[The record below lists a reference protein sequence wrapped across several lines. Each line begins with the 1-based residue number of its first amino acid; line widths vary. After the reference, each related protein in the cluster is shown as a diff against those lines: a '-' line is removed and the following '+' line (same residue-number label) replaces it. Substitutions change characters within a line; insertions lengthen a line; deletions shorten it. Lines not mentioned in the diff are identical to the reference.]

1 MQTAESLPVWR
12 LSDQIPTDPLNIKS
26 RQCHEEKTQNRDW
39 DEVVGWTLLGA
50 GVADDWNEV
59 QSPVGNWE
67 YGGAGWPRKREQS
80 GRRLRMNGESTE
92 P

>member
-1 MQTAESLPVWR
+1 MWR

-26 RQCHEEKTQNRDW
+26 RQCREEKTQNRDW

-59 QSPVGNWE
+59 
-67 YGGAGWPRKREQS
+67 
-80 GRRLRMNGESTE
+80 
-92 P
+92 